1 MMHSRHP
8 DNACQTTPES
18 LYLIKNARKMKT
30 KEEFH
35 QLIDSIQDE
44 KALQVYLELVRML
57 SGSVHQDGLFRD
69 LSPEQREDIMQSYK
83 ESFDDDELVDHETV
97 KAQFQKWR

>member
-1 MMHSRHP
+1 
-8 DNACQTTPES
+8 
-18 LYLIKNARKMKT
+18 MKT

-57 SGSVHQDGLFRD
+57 SGGRGQNAAFQD
-69 LSPEQREDIMQSYK
+69 LSPEQREDLMKSY
-83 ESFDDDELVDHETV
+83 EDWAT
-97 KAQFQKWR
+97 